1 MGRYN
6 FEIMYKKESEMP
18 ADYLSRNVV
27 AAVNWE
33 QDELVKAQGQDNL
46 IRALKNFL
54 LNKELPQDSKCQQLV
69 RHFSDDCFV
78 ENDLVW
84 KRVKRKYE
92 PSRVVIFLPET
103 LIESVLQDA
112 HGHLLSGHDGIFKTK
127 ERLFQCFYWPGMDTD
142 IANHLQRCHK
152 CQIRRKSD
160 KTGPVLVTPLPQ
172 PTEPNQ
178 RIHAD
183 LFGPLRT
190 SGNSKKYVLC
200 ITDAFTK
207 YVDFVALPNKEAP
220 TVTQGIFERWFCRFG
235 MPLDLVTDQGKEFCL
250 QLSEDLFKFM
260 QVSHLKTTAYH
271 LQCNSQAEVANK
283 TIAKY

>member
-1 MGRYN
+1 MHTKTLNRLQEAMGRYN
-6 FEIMYKKESEMP
+6 FEIMYKKGSEMP

-33 QDELVKAQGQDNL
+33 QDELVQVQSQDNL

-127 ERLFQCFYWPGMDTD
+127 ERLFQCFTGLEWT
-142 IANHLQRCHK
+142 
-152 CQIRRKSD
+152 QI
-160 KTGPVLVTPLPQ
+160 LP
-172 PTEPNQ
+172 
-178 RIHAD
+178 I
-183 LFGPLRT
+183 
-190 SGNSKKYVLC
+190 
-200 ITDAFTK
+200 
-207 YVDFVALPNKEAP
+207 
-220 TVTQGIFERWFCRFG
+220 IFNVVINVRFG
-235 MPLDLVTDQGKEFCL
+235 KSLTKPVPFW
-250 QLSEDLFKFM
+250 
-260 QVSHLKTTAYH
+260 
-271 LQCNSQAEVANK
+271 
-283 TIAKY
+283 

>member
-6 FEIMYKKESEMP
+6 FEIMFKKGSEMP

-27 AAVNWE
+27 AVVNWE
-33 QDELVKAQGQDNL
+33 QDELVQAQSQDNL
-46 IRALKNFL
+46 ICALKNFL

-69 RHFSDDCFV
+69 RHFSDDCFI

-84 KRVKRKYE
+84 KRFKWKYE
-92 PSRVVIFLPET
+92 PSQVVIFLPET
-103 LIESVLQDA
+103 LIKPVLQDG
-112 HGHLLSGHDGIFKTK
+112 HGHLLSRHDGIFKKK
-127 ERLFQCFYWPGMDTD
+127 ECLLQCFYWPGMDTD

-152 CQIRRKSD
+152 CQIRKKSD
-160 KTGPVLVTPLPQ
+160 KAGPILVMPLPQ

-178 RIHAD
+178 QVHAD

-207 YVDFVALPNKEAP
+207 
-220 TVTQGIFERWFCRFG
+220 
-235 MPLDLVTDQGKEFCL
+235 
-250 QLSEDLFKFM
+250 
-260 QVSHLKTTAYH
+260 
-271 LQCNSQAEVANK
+271 
-283 TIAKY
+283 

>member
-1 MGRYN
+1 M
-6 FEIMYKKESEMP
+6 
-18 ADYLSRNVV
+18 
-27 AAVNWE
+27 
-33 QDELVKAQGQDNL
+33 
-46 IRALKNFL
+46 
-54 LNKELPQDSKCQQLV
+54 
-69 RHFSDDCFV
+69 
-78 ENDLVW
+78 
-84 KRVKRKYE
+84 
-92 PSRVVIFLPET
+92 
-103 LIESVLQDA
+103 LQDA

-127 ERLFQCFYWPGMDTD
+127 EHLFQCFYWPGMDTD
-142 IANHLQRCHK
+142 IANHLQHCHK
-152 CQIRRKSD
+152 CQIRKKSD
-160 KTGPVLVTPLPQ
+160 KSGPILVMPLPQ

-178 RIHAD
+178 RVHAD
-183 LFGPLRT
+183 LFGLLHT